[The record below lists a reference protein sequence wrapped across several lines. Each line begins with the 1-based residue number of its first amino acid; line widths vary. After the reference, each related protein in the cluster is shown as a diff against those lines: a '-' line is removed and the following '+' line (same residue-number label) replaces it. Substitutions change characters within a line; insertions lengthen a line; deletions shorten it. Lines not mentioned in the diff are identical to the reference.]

1 MGDIDRMRIVTAK
14 SLFRATPSIV
24 IEPMIPSETRLEYI
38 LDANCSTSASVS
50 IDFNWSGRA
59 EINVPTI
66 RLSESV
72 DEISKCFR
80 CASLR
85 PLIFLQCNLTRSF
98 VSKSSKTRRN
108 ETNIEPVQFSL
119 NEYDLTT
126 SSFLASTPSQSSSS
140 I

>member
-1 MGDIDRMRIVTAK
+1 MSDIDQGVTAK

-24 IEPMIPSETRLEYI
+24 IDPMIPSETRLEYI
-38 LDANCSTSASVS
+38 LDANCSISASVS

-72 DEISKCFR
+72 DELSKCFHR
-80 CASLR
+80 VSLR
-85 PLIFLQCNLTRSF
+85 LLIFLQCNLTRSF
-98 VSKSSKTRRN
+98 VSKSRKTRRN

-119 NEYDLTT
+119 NLMT
-126 SSFLASTPSQSSSS
+126 SSFLASTPSQPSSS

>member
-1 MGDIDRMRIVTAK
+1 MSDIDQVVTAK

-24 IEPMIPSETRLEYI
+24 IDPMIPSVTRLEYI

-72 DEISKCFR
+72 DELSKCFHR
-80 CASLR
+80 VSHRL
-85 PLIFLQCNLTRSF
+85 LIFLQCNLTRSF

-119 NEYDLTT
+119 NLMT
-126 SSFLASTPSQSSSS
+126 SSFLASTPSQPSSS

>member
-1 MGDIDRMRIVTAK
+1 MSDIDQGVTAK

-24 IEPMIPSETRLEYI
+24 IDPMIPSETRLEYI

-72 DEISKCFR
+72 DELSKCFHHV
-80 CASLR
+80 SLR
-85 PLIFLQCNLTRSF
+85 LLIFLQCNLTRSF
-98 VSKSSKTRRN
+98 VSKSRKTRRN

-119 NEYDLTT
+119 NLMT
-126 SSFLASTPSQSSSS
+126 SSFLASTPSQPSSS